1 MRYADVVARSLIKPL
16 AALVQPRSG
25 AVAKLVRAFVIVAVS
40 LGATLGAPAVPA
52 GPVGSTLCGQGDD
65 VYELS
70 PFSPCKR
77 KCYFGYNPFIGC
89 DCMHIDP
96 IIVVVNR

>member
-52 GPVGSTLCGQGDD
+52 GPVG
-65 VYELS
+65 
-70 PFSPCKR
+70 
-77 KCYFGYNPFIGC
+77 
-89 DCMHIDP
+89 
-96 IIVVVNR
+96 